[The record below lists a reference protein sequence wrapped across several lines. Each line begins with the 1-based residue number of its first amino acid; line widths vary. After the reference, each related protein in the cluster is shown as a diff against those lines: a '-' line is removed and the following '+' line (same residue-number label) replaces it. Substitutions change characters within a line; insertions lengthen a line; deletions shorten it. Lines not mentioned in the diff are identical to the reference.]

1 MNLLIDMGNTRL
13 KWAVTTGG
21 QIMIGSP
28 LLNTRINRYE
38 LIDLWKGIYR
48 PKRLAVS
55 CVSANQLLELVQ
67 SVARELWLDIDIIM
81 VKPQAQA
88 FGVINAYQQP
98 EKLGVDRWL
107 SLVAVWGQYHS
118 PACIVDCG
126 TAITVDLIDADGRHQ
141 GGLISPGLA
150 LMKKS
155 LGLGTVALSVSETN
169 HPFDRPVATF
179 PPSLG
184 VGRMDSLPI
193 ATLLTSREGGN
204 ADDCREQSRS
214 PSMAVGLADFTE
226 GAIYSGILM
235 AAIGLIEHVLAK
247 QPEYRQLIL
256 TGGDAELIAGQL
268 AVASIVDPDLVL
280 RGLLCVLEGHA

>member
-13 KWAVTTGG
+13 KWAVTSGG
-21 QIMIGSP
+21 QIMTGSP
-28 LLNTRINRYE
+28 LLNTRINRHE
-38 LIDLWKGIYR
+38 LVELWKGIYHPR
-48 PKRLAVS
+48 RLAVS

-67 SVARELWLDIDIIM
+67 AVARELWLDIDIIL

-88 FGVINAYQQP
+88 FGVINAYRQP
-98 EKLGVDRWL
+98 EKLGIDRWL

-141 GGLISPGLA
+141 GGLISPGLT

-155 LGLGTVALSVSETN
+155 LGLGTEALPFSEPN
-169 HPFDRPVATF
+169 QVF
-179 PPSLG
+179 
-184 VGRMDSLPI
+184 GRASSLPM
-193 ATLLTSREGGN
+193 TPV
-204 ADDCREQSRS
+204 S
-214 PSMAVGLADFTE
+214 PSLADFTE
-226 GAIYSGILM
+226 AAICNGTLM

-247 QPEYRQLIL
+247 QPEYSQLIL
-256 TGGDAELIAGQL
+256 TGGDAELVAGQL
-268 AVASIVDPDLVL
+268 DVASIVDPDLVL